1 MRYPIYAQLLAP
13 MLLVVLVA
21 ILLASGSTA
30 YWAASRTRTEQEEA
44 LDRVART
51 LAQARYPLSGTIL
64 TQVARLSGMELVT
77 LDSAGHLAESTLLMP
92 APEAAV
98 LASVAPQRPGA
109 DPGPSAPPAEV
120 KLSGRDYLVQRVLFA
135 PRWRW
140 PEATESVCVLY
151 PKDLWLG
158 QIRRAMLP
166 ALGAGAVAGCLAA
179 GTTVLV
185 ARRFVRPIQE
195 VVRHTAGIA
204 EGDFRPAPVPNRND
218 ELRDLAESVNRMAQ
232 RLAQYDAHIRRA
244 ERLHTAGKLG
254 AAVAH
259 QLRNAATG
267 ARLAL
272 EFHQRDCPL
281 AGRDEAL
288 RVAQRQFRLI
298 ESFLQRFA
306 ALGRLAGPALQPVEA
321 AALLAEVVELFRPTA
336 AHLGVEL
343 EVAPAEEPFPL
354 LADGEALCHLAGNLL
369 LNACEAAVESPAG
382 RRRVAV
388 ALTRLGPA
396 QAALRVWDSGP
407 GPPPELQE
415 RLFEP
420 FVTSKSQGMGLGL
433 FVARQIAEAHGG
445 RLDWSR
451 VNGGTC
457 FVFEFPLQ
465 SQSPSLS
472 TLQGA
477 ERVHGPPTDR
487 R

>member
-1 MRYPIYAQLLAP
+1 MRYPIYAQLLVP
-13 MLLVVLVA
+13 MLLVVLAA

-30 YWAASRTRTEQEEA
+30 YWAAARTQAEQAAA

-51 LAQARYPLSGTIL
+51 LAEARYPLSGTIL
-64 TQVARLSGMELVT
+64 TQVAGLSGMELVT
-77 LDSAGHLAESTLLMP
+77 LDEAGHLAESTLPMR
-92 APEAAV
+92 AAEAAV
-98 LASVAPQRPGA
+98 LANVAPQHAGLDA
-109 DPGPSAPPAEV
+109 GPSRPPIGV
-120 KLSGRDYLVQRVLFA
+120 KLSGRDYLVQRVPLA
-135 PRWRW
+135 PRWRG

-151 PKDLWLG
+151 PKDLWLA

-166 ALGAGAVAGCLAA
+166 ALGAGAVAACLAA

-195 VVRHTAGIA
+195 VVHHTAGIA
-204 EGDFRPAPVPNRND
+204 EGNFRPAPVPSRND
-218 ELRDLAESVNRMAQ
+218 ELRDLAESVNRMAH

-306 ALGRLAGPALQPVEA
+306 ALGRLAGPSPQPVEVA
-321 AALLAEVVELFRPTA
+321 AVLADVVELLRPTA
-336 AHLGVEL
+336 AHLGVHL
-343 EVAPAEEPFPL
+343 DVAPAEGRFTV
-354 LADGEALCHLAGNLL
+354 LADGEALRHLAGNLL

-382 RRRVAV
+382 QRRVAV
-388 ALTRLGPA
+388 SIVRLGPA
-396 QAALRVWDSGP
+396 RAGLQVWDSGP
-407 GPPPELQE
+407 GPPPDLQD

-420 FVTSKSQGMGLGL
+420 FVTNKPQGMGLGL

-451 VNGGTC
+451 LDGGTC

-465 SQSPSLS
+465 TESPSS
-472 TLQGA
+472 SQPQGA
-477 ERVHGPPTDR
+477 ETPHGQPSDR

>member
-1 MRYPIYAQLLAP
+1 MRYPIYAQLLVP

-30 YWAASRTRTEQEEA
+30 YWAAARTRAEQEAA
-44 LDRVART
+44 LERVART

-64 TQVARLSGMELVT
+64 TQVAGLSGMELVT
-77 LDSAGHLAESTLLMP
+77 LDAGGGLAESTLPLP
-92 APEAAV
+92 TGEAAV
-98 LASVAPQRPGA
+98 LARVAPQQPGA
-109 DPGPSAPPAEV
+109 DSRALRSPGAV
-120 KLSGRDYLVQRVLFA
+120 KLSGRDYLVQRLPLA
-135 PRWRW
+135 PRWRSE
-140 PEATESVCVLY
+140 EAAESVCVLY
-151 PKDLWLG
+151 PKDVWLA

-166 ALGAGAVAGCLAA
+166 ALGAGAVAACLAA

-204 EGDFRPAPVPNRND
+204 EGDFRPAPMPPRND
-218 ELRDLAESVNRMAQ
+218 ELRDLADSVNRMAH
-232 RLAQYDAHIRRA
+232 RLAQYDAHIRQA

-281 AGRDEAL
+281 AGQDEAFQ
-288 RVAQRQFRLI
+288 VAQRQFRLI

-306 ALGRLAGPALQPVEA
+306 ALGRLAGQAPQPVEA
-321 AALLAEVVELFRPTA
+321 GALLAEVVELLRPTA
-336 AHLGVEL
+336 AHLGVAL
-343 EVAPAEEPFPL
+343 EVSPGEEHFMV
-354 LADGEALCHLAGNLL
+354 LADSEALRHLAGNLL
-369 LNACEAAVESPAG
+369 LNACEAAVASPPG
-382 RRRVAV
+382 QRRVAV
-388 ALTRLGPA
+388 SMVRLGPSR
-396 QAALRVWDSGP
+396 AALRIWDSGP
-407 GPPPELQE
+407 GPPPDLQD

-420 FVTSKSQGMGLGL
+420 FVTNKPQGMGLGL
-433 FVARQIAEAHGG
+433 FIARQIAEAHGG

-451 VNGGTC
+451 ADGGTC

-465 SQSPSLS
+465 LASQGPCPPHSAES
-472 TLQGA
+472 T
-477 ERVHGPPTDR
+477 HGQPVDR